1 MKNVVIHD
9 PENNTLSKKYIKPT
23 NFIPNMKETKRE
35 KKDLSD
41 LINFSKITKSAFQ
54 DGTREVKN
62 VN

>member
-41 LINFSKITKSAFQ
+41 LINLFNFMNYDLDILEYDEKL
-54 DGTREVKN
+54 
-62 VN
+62 

>member
-41 LINFSKITKSAFQ
+41 LINLFNFMVFS
-54 DGTREVKN
+54 VH
-62 VN
+62 